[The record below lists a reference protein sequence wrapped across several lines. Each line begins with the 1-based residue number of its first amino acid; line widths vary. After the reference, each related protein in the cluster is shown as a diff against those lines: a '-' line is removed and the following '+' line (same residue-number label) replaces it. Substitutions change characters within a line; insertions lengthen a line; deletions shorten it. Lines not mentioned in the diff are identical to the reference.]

1 MTEKPVELEFL
12 QELALLVARWIP
24 DLRGRSVAVTDS
36 EITKENRPTLPFA
49 QLALNR
55 EDVDH
60 AFKTNR
66 NPDISD
72 DFIVELWLPL
82 VKYKDVETQAE
93 TPWWAYYPYE
103 RIRDLLVSRILTE
116 SSHRQN
122 WGIRYISMDVSSDAG
137 AVILTFRFSRNYT
150 WCQDKIEDDG
160 APISLTHS
168 ICVNISH
175 PSAA

>member
-1 MTEKPVELEFL
+1 MSDTIELEFL

-24 DLRGRSVAVTDS
+24 ELEGRSVAVTDS
-36 EITKENRPTLPFA
+36 EITKENRPSLPFA

-60 AFKTNR
+60 AHKTNR

-72 DFIVELWLPL
+72 DFIIELWLKL
-82 VKYKDVETQAE
+82 VKYKDAKTQTE

-103 RIRDLLVSRILTE
+103 RIRDLLVSRILQE
-116 SSHRQN
+116 SSERQN
-122 WGIRYISMDVSSDAG
+122 WGIRYISMDVSADAG

-150 WCQDKIEDDG
+150 WCPDKVEDDG
-160 APISLTHS
+160 EPISLSYS
-168 ICVNISH
+168 ICVDVSN